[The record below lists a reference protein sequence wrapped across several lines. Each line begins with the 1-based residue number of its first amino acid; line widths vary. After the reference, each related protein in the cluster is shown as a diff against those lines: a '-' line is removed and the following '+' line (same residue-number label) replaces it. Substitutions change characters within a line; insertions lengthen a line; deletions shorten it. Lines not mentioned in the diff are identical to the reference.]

1 MNDQPTSR
9 VRNVQT
15 FEDLDVYKA
24 AFEFQ
29 QRLFLT
35 SRKFPRDEAFSLTDQ
50 IRRSSRSIGSNIA
63 EAWAKRR
70 YPAAFVNK
78 LSDSD
83 GELQETIHWLNSAL
97 AGEYL
102 NAEVHQACREAA
114 RGIGAMLGKMIA
126 NHESW
131 CQPPR

>member
-29 QRLFLT
+29 QRLFVI
-35 SRKFPRDEAFSLTDQ
+35 SKKFPRDEAFSLTDQ

-97 AGEYL
+97 ACEYL
-102 NAEVHQACREAA
+102 NADVHQACRETA
-114 RGIGAMLGKMIA
+114 RVIGAMLGKMIA
-126 NHESW
+126 SHESW